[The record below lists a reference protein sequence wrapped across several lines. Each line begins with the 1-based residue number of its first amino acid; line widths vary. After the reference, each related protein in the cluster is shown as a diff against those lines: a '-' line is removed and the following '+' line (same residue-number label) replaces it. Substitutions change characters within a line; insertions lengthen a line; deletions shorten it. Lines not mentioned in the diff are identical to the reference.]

1 MVFTGVCCWHLDTR
15 LTEVVLYFLVKL
27 LCLVKYSFPL
37 FCFVWLINCSLCA
50 KNNKTHNKPPWV
62 IATWLLPNVWCIWVA
77 AILNYHQ
84 IVVSCFTYRSNAWDL
99 NNLKMH
105 IFSISFNILPS
116 TFNDFF
122 FVVRQFK
129 IKTVWN
135 KQHIIPI
142 A

>member
-1 MVFTGVCCWHLDTR
+1 MTEHLWALFNISVIILPICWCPCLTYLLTESFKSQQILCALYLDKLHMVFTCVCCWHLDTR

-84 IVVSCFTYRSNAWDL
+84 ILVLWFTY
-99 NNLKMH
+99 K
-105 IFSISFNILPS
+105 
-116 TFNDFF
+116 
-122 FVVRQFK
+122 
-129 IKTVWN
+129 
-135 KQHIIPI
+135 
-142 A
+142 